1 MTGPFFLY
9 IIKHLV
15 HEIAMSNLTEY
26 FKRKAEELPKPKF
39 QMGDR
44 VFGRWN
50 NIPFIGT
57 VGQDVN
63 KQVSVCTDLPIRFDG
78 INKNVIIV
86 PQKDLIKVIVE

>member
-1 MTGPFFLY
+1 
-9 IIKHLV
+9 
-15 HEIAMSNLTEY
+15 MSNLTEY
-26 FKRKAEELPKPKF
+26 FRRKAEELPKPKF

-50 NIPFIGT
+50 DVPFIGT

-63 KQVSVCTDLPIRFDG
+63 KRVSVHTDLPIRFEG
-78 INKNVIIV
+78 VNRNVIIV